1 MHRTCPWDLLTG
13 IGVYNDVLSLAEGA
27 RGQDRTPTGP
37 RTACFSP
44 LCPFDRTKKS
54 DPVRATVDPGCPRCG
69 PQCALLGRGSDGTI
83 DIERERT
90 VARAPAL
97 EAQRKALLIVL
108 FVPSV
113 DRESERVDQDSWTRR
128 SLEFLGKLFG
138 GATAFPKA
146 QGVWRDDEREGRLV
160 WDEPVIVHCYAAVR
174 EMKQR
179 ANQVALGVCR
189 EMGRSTNQGE
199 VGLIID
205 NVYHAVRPE

>member
-1 MHRTCPWDLLTG
+1 MTVKLRHIRSSTSGPSSPLRAS
-13 IGVYNDVLSLAEGA
+13 YADVLALAEA
-27 RGQDRTPTGP
+27 AHGQDHEGYRG
-37 RTACFSP
+37 ASG
-44 LCPFDRTKKS
+44 LDAHG
-54 DPVRATVDPGCPRCG
+54 ATVDPGCPPRG
-69 PQCALLGRGSDGTI
+69 PECALLGRGSDGTI

-113 DRESERVDQDSWTRR
+113 DRESEPVDQDSWTRR

-160 WDEPVIVHCYAAVR
+160 WDEPVIVHGYAAVR

-179 ANQVALGVCR
+179 ANQVALGAFCR